1 MQDKPV
7 ALITGANQGIGLQI
21 ARELAAHGFTA
32 LVGSSGRATSK
43 MGRQQPRA
51 SERMPTLCSLT

>member
-21 ARELAAHGFTA
+21 AKDLAAHGFTVLA
-32 LVGSSGRATSK
+32 SAARLRPRRLGRTHARCNST
-43 MGRQQPRA
+43 
-51 SERMPTLCSLT
+51 